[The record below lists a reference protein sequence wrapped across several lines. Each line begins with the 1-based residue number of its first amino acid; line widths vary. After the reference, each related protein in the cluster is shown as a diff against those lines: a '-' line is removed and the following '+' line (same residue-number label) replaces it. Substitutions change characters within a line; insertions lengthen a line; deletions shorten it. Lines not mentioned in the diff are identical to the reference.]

1 MMLSLLMLQCDGVYC
16 CNGIAVFIVVVDDV
30 VLVFI
35 EVFEVVGVDFGGIV
49 VVDGVVVVG
58 GGGVF
63 VVTR

>member
-1 MMLSLLMLQCDGVYC
+1 MMLSLLMLQCDGFYC
-16 CNGIAVFIVVVDDV
+16 CNGIAVFIVVV
-30 VLVFI
+30 LVFI
-35 EVFEVVGVDFGGIV
+35 DFFEVVGVDFGGIV